1 MMTRQS
7 DSDHP
12 LIFRIDG
19 RKIKS
24 AKDFYREIGF
34 AVSGPGGYFGR
45 NLDALADCLRGG
57 FGTPEDR
64 PYEFEWQH
72 SALSRRYLENVQQGQ
87 RSFFDSVRD
96 VFDDGGVTLH
106 TRWPRMPSGVEDF
119 AAPSPTGLAQRGS
132 RVAGSRD

>member
-7 DSDHP
+7 DSDEP
-12 LIFRIDG
+12 VIFRIDG

-24 AKDFYREIGF
+24 AKDFYLEIGF

-96 VFDDGGVTLH
+96 VFDDAGVTLNL
-106 TRWPRMPSGVEDF
+106 R
-119 AAPSPTGLAQRGS
+119 
-132 RVAGSRD
+132 

>member
-1 MMTRQS
+1 MTS
-7 DSDHP
+7 EP
-12 LIFRIDG
+12 VVFFIDG

-96 VFDDGGVTLH
+96 VFDDAGVTLNL
-106 TRWPRMPSGVEDF
+106 R
-119 AAPSPTGLAQRGS
+119 
-132 RVAGSRD
+132 